1 MKLKQRLTLLNR
13 KDSNSIISQVECTKR
28 GDVRKAH
35 QPLIREIQVLDV
47 ITSIPWGLLSSDRV
61 MNGPCACAACSHAHP
76 WSLLTWLGKGA
87 CMASGGEAYL
97 SLWLRAPT

>member
-35 QPLIREIQVLDV
+35 QTLIQEIQVLDV
-47 ITSIPWGLLSSDRV
+47 ITSVPWGLLSSDRV
-61 MNGPCACAACSHAHP
+61 MNGPYASAACSRAHT

-87 CMASGGEAYL
+87 CTASGAEACI
-97 SLWLRAPT
+97 SFWFRAPA